1 MHITLVLPV
10 FNEERNIKKVI
21 ASVKKI
27 VNRIIVIDNNSSD
40 NTMRLIKKLNKIN
53 LKHCYNLGKSNS
65 LKTGCDLAVRLK
77 TDVIAFM
84 DSDGQHK
91 GSDLQKLIETMKKE
105 KVDSVIGY
113 RDNFKMPLTRGIGT
127 FLIKILT
134 NFLFNSSLKDIQS
147 GMRIFKSKIYNKI
160 RWTSTGSAHYFADA
174 EISTKLIQKKIK
186 FKEIPIQTIFLDK
199 YKGMNIFQGIHL
211 LFCLVLWRFNN

>member
-10 FNEERNIKKVI
+10 YNEERNIRKVI
-21 ASVKKI
+21 ISVKKI

-40 NTMRLIKKLNKIN
+40 TTMKLIKKLNKIN

-91 GSDLQKLIETMKKE
+91 SSDLQKLIETMKKE

-113 RDNFKMPLTRGIGT
+113 RDSFKMPLTRGIGT

-134 NFLFNSSLKDIQS
+134 NFLFNSTLKDIQS

-211 LFCLVLWRFNN
+211 LFCLVLWRLNN

>member
-10 FNEERNIKKVI
+10 FNEEKNIRKVI
-21 ASVKKI
+21 TSVKKI

-40 NTMRLIKKLNKIN
+40 NTMKLIKKLNKIN

-65 LKTGCDLAVRLK
+65 LKTGCDLAVFLK

-113 RDNFKMPLTRGIGT
+113 RDSFKMPLTRGIGT

-134 NFLFNSSLKDIQS
+134 NFLFNSTLKDIQS

-160 RWTSTGSAHYFADA
+160 KWTSTGSAHYFADA
-174 EISTKLIQKKIK
+174 EISTKLIKKKIK
-186 FKEIPIQTIFLDK
+186 FKEVLIQTIFLDK